1 MFYKLMYKR
10 GMHKYRNS
18 YINILC
24 VFILTLSMLSF
35 TSIYCD
41 SHYNYNDAVL
51 SPALTADWTC
61 DIRVK
66 NITEEEAILYSRIPN
81 VDMVYAAGNLDFVLL
96 DTNEFETVLEQ
107 IRTILNSQHE
117 HIHEITD
124 TTPTIYVYYGRDVRD
139 NIDDYYDNGVRIG
152 TAVFQAILTAIGTVS
167 MVLIY
172 SDYIRQRTED
182 IRTLSAIGITER
194 QLHRLF
200 FGECNVLYLLSVV
213 IGIPL
218 GGGIAYVF
226 FKVCEWVDMS
236 DTNSV
241 YPVFDLHITSLLTT
255 ALIGYMAVYITFQII
270 LKKILRIDASYTCA
284 ESVIEFDPDK
294 FRGFYD
300 KATPHFRAFF
310 ARILRKRSSTKS
322 KSLVVLIASIIA
334 LSIVMLNT
342 VNYAIGREYSHGEIK
357 PSELAAAISATSLF
371 IMSTIYAILYSLA
384 IVAIF
389 TKRQMES
396 NAKSTQILYALGA
409 DEHIL
414 YSCFYRYM
422 LRQFTSSVLSGFG
435 VGYAATVLIFSSVNH
450 TIYINLWF
458 IIAHLVLIV
467 LYYFVY
473 LFSMKKYFYDNC
485 RSTIFEE
492 VGG

>member
-10 GMHKYRNS
+10 SMHKYRKS

-24 VFILTLSMLSF
+24 VCILTLSMLSF

-41 SHYNYNDAVL
+41 SHNNYIDAVTIPSL
-51 SPALTADWTC
+51 ENSYHVT
-61 DIRVK
+61 IM
-66 NITEEEAILYSRIPN
+66 NITEEEAEEYSVIKSINPHKIHISFHEDRLYISLHNPKDLDGIVNRITEIFDRQQYP
-81 VDMVYAAGNLDFVLL
+81 
-96 DTNEFETVLEQ
+96 ETY
-107 IRTILNSQHE
+107 
-117 HIHEITD
+117 TD
-124 TTPTIYVYYGRDVRD
+124 TTPGVYIERNRIVTPPKVE
-139 NIDDYYDNGVRIG
+139 NGARIFIS
-152 TAVFQAILTAIGTVS
+152 VLQVILGAMGVVS

-473 LFSMKKYFYDNC
+473 LFSMKKYFNENC
-485 RSTIFEE
+485 RSTISEE